1 MTKFAVLHTNKDFRT
16 LYYRGKSQVHPG
28 LVTYVRRNRLGI
40 PRAGITAS
48 KKLGNAV
55 QRNRCRRVIREAY
68 RGLVPA
74 VQGGWDL
81 VFVARSRTLHMKSTE
96 VRRVMEAHLKKA
108 ASFSE
113 RPFTG
118 FNRYEKAAHRADSV
132 LSAPHFCEHPAGL
145 PLYAHLLGIRHRS
158 AGALWRYQR
167 HRSRSVA
174 HSALQSLG
182 RPRL

>member
-1 MTKFAVLHTNKDFRT
+1 MVAMTKFAVLHTNKDFRT

-68 RGLVPA
+68 RELVPA

-81 VFVARSRTLHMKSTE
+81 VFVARGRTLHMKSTE
-96 VRRVMEAHLKKA
+96 VCRVMEAHLKKA
-108 ASFSE
+108 
-113 RPFTG
+113 G
-118 FNRYEKAAHRADSV
+118 V
-132 LSAPHFCEHPAGL
+132 L
-145 PLYAHLLGIRHRS
+145 R
-158 AGALWRYQR
+158 
-167 HRSRSVA
+167 
-174 HSALQSLG
+174 
-182 RPRL
+182 

>member
-1 MTKFAVLHTNKDFRT
+1 MVAMTKFAVLHTNKDFRT

-96 VRRVMEAHLKKA
+96 VRRVMEAYLKK
-108 ASFSE
+108 
-113 RPFTG
+113 TG
-118 FNRYEKAAHRADSV
+118 V
-132 LSAPHFCEHPAGL
+132 LL
-145 PLYAHLLGIRHRS
+145 
-158 AGALWRYQR
+158 
-167 HRSRSVA
+167 
-174 HSALQSLG
+174 
-182 RPRL
+182 